1 MLQGLPPETGMIYWK
16 IGSPADA
23 TQCNGRRGQAEKGGE
38 EKKKKEHRKLEK
50 LEGKGGEE
58 GKLGVG
64 GGPVES
70 RAAQRRY
77 PPRGRRKPPGGPGLP
92 RGMIPVTACLLVYV
106 NISVEKRLF

>member
-1 MLQGLPPETGMIYWK
+1 MQRN
-16 IGSPADA
+16 A
-23 TQCNGRRGQAEKGGE
+23 TGRRGQAEKGE
-38 EKKKKEHRKLEK
+38 EKKKKKEHRKLET

-70 RAAQRRY
+70 RVARRRY
-77 PPRGRRKPPGGPGLP
+77 PPRGRRKPPGGRGFP
-92 RGMIPVTACLLVYV
+92 RGMILVTACLLVYV